1 MLKCLGAVLLWKLL
15 TGQSTVLFKI
25 LLCGGWGGP
34 CLYHILA
41 LNEFFLNSQ
50 NITFKMV
57 TMKNY
62 ARS

>member
-25 LLCGGWGGP
+25 LFFLGGAP
-34 CLYHILA
+34 CLYRILA

-57 TMKNY
+57 TMKDY